1 MLVLA
6 SRSAV
11 RLRLLRDADIAVE
24 PVPSIIDERAV
35 EEALGGGGSGGELGA
50 TDLAEMLAE
59 TKAQE
64 VSGRR
69 PGDVV
74 IGADQV
80 LTLDGDVL
88 HKVEDMESAR
98 RRLLLLQGRTHRLHT
113 AQVVMRDGAA
123 LARHAETADMTMRA
137 LTPAEVGR
145 AMARDEEALHSV
157 GCYRIEGPG
166 IRLFERIEG
175 ERTAI
180 LGLAMLPLLDA
191 LRRVGALDD

>member
-1 MLVLA
+1 MIVLA
-6 SRSAV
+6 SRSAT
-11 RLRLLRDADIAVE
+11 RLRLLRDAAIEVE
-24 PVPSIIDERAV
+24 AVPSTIDERAV
-35 EEALGGGGSGGELGA
+35 EEALGGELGP

-80 LTLDGDVL
+80 LALDGEIL
-88 HKVEDMESAR
+88 HQVEDMEGAR
-98 RRLLLLQGRTHRLHT
+98 RRLLQLQGRTHRLHT
-113 AQVVMRDGAA
+113 AHVVMRDGAA
-123 LARHAETADMTMRA
+123 IARHSETADMTMRP

-145 AMARDEEALHSV
+145 AMARDEGALHSV
-157 GCYRIEGPG
+157 GCYRLEGPG
-166 IRLFERIEG
+166 VRLFTRIEG
-175 ERTAI
+175 DHFAI

-191 LRRVGALDD
+191 LRHAGALGE